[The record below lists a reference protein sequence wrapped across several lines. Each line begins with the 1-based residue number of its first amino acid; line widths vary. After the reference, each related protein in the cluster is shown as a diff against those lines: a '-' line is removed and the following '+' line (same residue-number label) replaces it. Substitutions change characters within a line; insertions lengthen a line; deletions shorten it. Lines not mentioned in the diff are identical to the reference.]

1 MLRFL
6 NAQWIE
12 SDTLVFSKNGAF
24 MDAEPLSEWEGES
37 KKNRQAQNI
46 KEHNESEGHMYQ

>member
-12 SDTLVFSKNGAF
+12 SGTLVFSKNGAF
-24 MDAEPLSEWEGES
+24 MDAEPLSDWEGES